1 MSLLGEFKKG
11 SIFIISAPAGTGKT
25 TLVRLLTSEFPQ
37 IKQSLSFT
45 TRPRRGNEEQ
55 GVHYQFISEDEFLEK
70 IASDEFLEYAK
81 VHGHYYGTSRKWV
94 EDEIA
99 KGHHVVLVI
108 DTQGAMELMK
118 KIAAITIFI
127 KPPSL
132 EVLKERLLHRQ
143 TDSIEEI
150 ARRIQWAEVEL
161 NAIPY
166 YQYVIV
172 NEHLAQAYQ
181 VLKSVIIAEGHRQI
195 CLNSEEN

>member
-11 SIFIISAPAGTGKT
+11 KIFIISAPAGTGKT

-45 TRPRRGNEEQ
+45 TRPKRGNEEQ
-55 GVHYQFISEDEFLEK
+55 GVHYQFISEEEFQGK
-70 IASDEFLEYAK
+70 IASGEFLEYAK
-81 VHGHYYGTSRKWV
+81 VHGHFYGTSKMWV
-94 EDEIA
+94 EAEIA
-99 KGHHVVLVI
+99 KGHHVILVI
-108 DTQGAMELMK
+108 DTQGAKELMK

-127 KPPSL
+127 KPPSI

-150 ARRIQWAEVEL
+150 ARRIEWAEVEL
-161 NAIPY
+161 KAISS

-181 VLKSVIIAEGHRQI
+181 VLKSVIIAEGHRQN